1 MQNIHDDLNES
12 MELERQKIATRYLRV
27 CIEPLWGVETPWYIF
42 YASLLVLTDWVTR
55 NSIME
60 NVRQAMA
67 VGLDWSKLKSKFK
80 SMYSMRILLLC
91 RVPIEVEEFS
101 TWSISKLS
109 QLLPC
114 FRWGRC
120 GDFASEQKFLVVIN
134 ILGGWHFQLIF
145 VREGG
150 CPYFFV
156 CFFLLLFS
164 NPFRN
169 PSCSKIDQS
178 PIIFSFAFL
187 PQDEKKNTCFS
198 TKTKHFLCNV
208 KVKQVLK
215 IGMIALSKHKNYQWL
230 WWLLFVS
237 VASVVIALIAQ
248 RKCNKF
254 WWLQWL
260 PYASATSF
268 DDCNDCFRQERKYTK
283 LTELVL
289 SSTETLKIFNTC
301 GASVWE
307 LLTSIPYLSY
317 FAPTLVK
324 MTF

>member
-67 VGLDWSKLKSKFK
+67 IGFDCSKLKSKFK

-187 PQDEKKNTCFS
+187 PQDEKKTLWRNNMFFFFS
-198 TKTKHFLCNV
+198 TKSS
-208 KVKQVLK
+208 LK
-215 IGMIALSKHKNYQWL
+215 E
-230 WWLLFVS
+230 LF
-237 VASVVIALIAQ
+237 
-248 RKCNKF
+248 
-254 WWLQWL
+254 
-260 PYASATSF
+260 
-268 DDCNDCFRQERKYTK
+268 
-283 LTELVL
+283 
-289 SSTETLKIFNTC
+289 SSPSTDVFHRLFHC
-301 GASVWE
+301 CL
-307 LLTSIPYLSY
+307 LLTPYWKAIIAIIRTSCTCVGQSSQSSE
-317 FAPTLVK
+317 FVTLALGNHCNH
-324 MTF
+324 